1 MLSLRVL
8 SQIRP
13 AIAAIRNVRPLV
25 SSLNHPA
32 YGWSDT
38 QLSSNTQLR
47 IVRHYAK
54 SKDKQSEKGRNKGGY
69 ANFKLSKEQLS
80 EIFDV
85 QAYREKLEKIVA
97 KMQEDYIQ
105 NLSIRSSTG
114 SLEALKVKVDGKV
127 HELQEL
133 AQISRK
139 GSKVIVLN
147 MIGFPQTIPAV
158 LQAIRKSG
166 MNLNPQQ
173 EGTTLFIPVP
183 KVTKDHRT
191 NLSKNAKALYIKYR
205 DEIKNVQNDAI
216 RRVKKN
222 TDISEDVNRAVQA
235 QLTSAADEY
244 VEQAEKMMKTKQKEL
259 LPQGHH
265 E

>member
-13 AIAAIRNVRPLV
+13 AIAAIKNVRPLV
-25 SSLNHPA
+25 TSLNHPA
-32 YGWSDT
+32 ISFPNT
-38 QLSSNTQLR
+38 QLSSSTQLR

-54 SKDKQSEKGRNKGGY
+54 SKDKKNEKGRNKGSY
-69 ANFKLSKEQLS
+69 ANFKLTNEELS
-80 EIFDV
+80 EIIDV
-85 QAYREKLEKIVA
+85 QAYREKLEKIMD

-114 SLEALKVKVDGKV
+114 SLESLKVKVDGKI

-139 GSKVIVLN
+139 GNKVIVLN
-147 MIGFPQTIPAV
+147 MIGFPQTITAV

-173 EGTTLFIPVP
+173 EGTTLYIPVP
-183 KVTKDHRT
+183 KVTRDHRT
-191 NLSKNAKALYIKYR
+191 NLSKNAKTLFIKYR
-205 DEIKNVQNDAI
+205 DEIKNMQNDAI
-216 RRVKKN
+216 RKVKKN
-222 TDISEDVNRAVQA
+222 TAISEDVNRAAQG

-244 VEQAEKMMKTKQKEL
+244 VEKAEKMMKTKQKEL
-259 LPQGHH
+259 LPEG

>member
-1 MLSLRVL
+1 MLSLRIL

-13 AIAAIRNVRPLV
+13 AIAAIRNVQPLV

-32 YGWSDT
+32 MTWFDT
-38 QLSSNTQLR
+38 QISSSTQLR

-54 SKDKQSEKGRNKGGY
+54 SKDKKNEKGRNKGAY
-69 ANFKLSKEQLS
+69 ANFKLSNEELN
-80 EIFDV
+80 EIVDL
-85 QAYREKLEKIVA
+85 QGYRDKLQKVVD
-97 KMQEDYIQ
+97 KMQEDYIE
-105 NLSIRSSTG
+105 NLSLRSSTG
-114 SLEALKVKVDGKV
+114 SLESIKVKVDGNV

-183 KVTKDHRT
+183 KVTKDHRA
-191 NLSKNAKALYIKYR
+191 NLSKNAKALFIKYR
-205 DEIKNVQNDAI
+205 DEIKNLQNDAI
-216 RRVKKN
+216 RKVKKN
-222 TDISEDVNRAVQA
+222 TDISEDVNRAVQG

-244 VEQAEKMMKTKQKEL
+244 VEKADKMMKTKQREL
-259 LPQGHH
+259 LPEG
-265 E
+265 